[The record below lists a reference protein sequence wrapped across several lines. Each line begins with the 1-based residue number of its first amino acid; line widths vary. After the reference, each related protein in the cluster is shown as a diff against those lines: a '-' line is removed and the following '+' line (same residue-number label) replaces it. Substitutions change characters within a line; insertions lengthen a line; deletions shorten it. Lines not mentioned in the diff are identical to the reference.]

1 MTLDEQVAFTTFRKP
16 RMAALCLQLTLHDQV
31 AFTRRSASQSMMA
44 ALLFLCLQIKLDRLY
59 DVPHAKVQKRPKVLR
74 SLQSDQE
81 ALALSQKACI
91 YIHEFALFVVGKL

>member
-1 MTLDEQVAFTTFRKP
+1 
-16 RMAALCLQLTLHDQV
+16 MAALCLQLTLHDQV
-31 AFTRRSASQSMMA
+31 AFTRRRSASQSMMA

-91 YIHEFALFVVGKL
+91 HTCIFALFVVGKL